1 MKLNTDGSALGNPGR
16 ASGGGVIRDHLGHW
30 IKGFSRALGTTNSF
44 IAELWALKDGLIIFK
59 DLGLSKLIVEL
70 DALSV
75 IHMLSSDKSCPIMEP
90 LLSDYRSLF
99 KAIPNKRIQ
108 HIYREANQYADALA
122 RLGSRVIFSFV
133 VFVEPPPVVADLLA
147 LNVAGNICNNL
158 VNSLI

>member
-16 ASGGGVIRDHLGHW
+16 AGGGGVIRDHLGHW

-44 IAELWALKDGLIIFK
+44 IAELWALRDGLIIFK
-59 DLGLSKLIVEL
+59 DLGLSNLIVEL

-122 RLGSRVIFSFV
+122 RLGSSVIFSFV